1 MTPALLSL
9 VLTCLLESDNL
20 AIGKGYRLEPPPNYE
35 HCTEAGD
42 RTQLTDGNA
51 CRATSG
57 PRKGRSDGRAASH
70 VIITIDL
77 GAVKPISG
85 VSLHTAAGVAGVE
98 LPQAIVVL
106 VSDDGTRWREAGDLV
121 AASRS
126 QQAHAGYAEHLLR
139 ADNLATRG
147 RYVAFLVEASGAFV
161 FADEIKYTVAPTLC
175 SRQRSPVARGPICH
189 PITRQCAPG
198 GACTGD

>member
-1 MTPALLSL
+1 M
-9 VLTCLLESDNL
+9 
-20 AIGKGYRLEPPPNYE
+20 
-35 HCTEAGD
+35 
-42 RTQLTDGNA
+42 
-51 CRATSG
+51 
-57 PRKGRSDGRAASH
+57 
-70 VIITIDL
+70 IITIDL

-85 VSLHTAAGVAGVE
+85 ASFHTAAGVAGVE

-161 FADEIKYTVAPTLC
+161 FADEIENYTVAPTLC
-175 SRQRSPVARGPICH
+175 SRERSSGRSWSDLSSYHETMRTRRGVHRRLTADCAEVKKELKESSLPEAQ
-189 PITRQCAPG
+189 TRGFLPNSAASRRPSPRCGLTIRPRFAPSSR
-198 GACTGD
+198 